1 MELDLKS
8 EHLCA
13 VYTVLDCKALEKV
26 VGCFENNSIAS
37 WHIGIPP
44 WWYAQVP

>member
-26 VGCFENNSIAS
+26 VGCLDNNPIAPIDAIAD
-37 WHIGIPP
+37 WH
-44 WWYAQVP
+44 

>member
-26 VGCFENNSIAS
+26 VGCFENNSIAPIDAIAD
-37 WHIGIPP
+37 WH
-44 WWYAQVP
+44 